1 MNDEEL
7 KMFKEKLEKEFNSI
21 ISSGGDIRSF
31 LYFPHNFLSENI
43 KNYLDEF
50 LLLSAYKEIETGNI
64 TTNSFK
70 VYQDPLII
78 VKLEKKE
85 QQIEILERL
94 IKYFLE
100 REEYEKCA
108 KIQTLLKEIEL

>member
-1 MNDEEL
+1 MNEDEL
-7 KMFKEKLEKEFNSI
+7 KMFKEKLEEEFNSI
-21 ISSGGDIRSF
+21 IANGGDIRSF

-43 KNYLDEF
+43 KNHLDEF
-50 LLLSAYKEIETGNI
+50 LLMSAYKEIETGNV
-64 TTNSFK
+64 TTNSFM

-78 VKLEKKE
+78 VKLEQKE
-85 QQIEILERL
+85 QQIEVLERL

-108 KIQTLLKEIEL
+108 KIQTLLKKIE